1 MVNKANLP
9 LLRQQFSILKVMEP
23 ENFERLMAQ
32 YLSPIYNF
40 VYRLTG
46 NFEQATD
53 ITQETFIK
61 VWKNLKRFD
70 EAKSFKP
77 WLFAIAR
84 HTAIDWL
91 RKRRLI
97 PFSDLKDQEDNDNNE
112 SFENKISDPLPLP
125 DELFRRAELA
135 SLLEDALAKLAIND
149 RTIILLHHLEDL
161 TFTEI
166 AKIINQPMNTTKSRY
181 RRALTALR
189 QVLLTAPQ

>member
-1 MVNKANLP
+1 MVNEANLP
-9 LLRQQFSILKVMEP
+9 LLRQQFSILKVMES
-23 ENFERLMAQ
+23 EKFGQLMSQ
-32 YLSPIYNF
+32 YLSPVYNF

-46 NFEQATD
+46 GADLAND

-70 EAKSFKP
+70 ETKSFKP

-84 HTAIDWL
+84 NTAIDWL

-97 PFSDLKDQEDNDNNE
+97 PFSDLKDQEDNE

-149 RTIILLHHLEDL
+149 RTIILLHHLENL

-181 RRALTALR
+181 RRTLTALR
-189 QVLLTAPQ
+189 QFLLTAPK